1 MSLRATYL
9 PAVQVQKTYAISR
22 STLRAWAEAGKIHV
36 LRAGGDGKRLYKLAD
51 IELILGVPEHE
62 AKEDQQRRRVCY
74 ARVSSAHQRGD
85 LERQSAFL
93 RQEYPEHELIQET
106 GSGLNFKRPRFVALL
121 DAIHSGLVEELVV
134 TDKDRLCRFGGDL
147 MQWLLDKTGTRL
159 VVHGQD
165 VGEHDAAAEPDTN
178 HELSDDIIS
187 IITFFTARHNG
198 QRSAR
203 NRKRRRE
210 AAAEEEATDRETKRR
225 REAISQPHSKDSHSS
240 HHEAASDSQ

>member
-1 MSLRATYL
+1 MSLRAVYL
-9 PAVQVQKTYAISR
+9 PAVQIQKTYAISR
-22 STLRAWAEAGKIHV
+22 STLRAWAESGKIHV

-51 IELILGVPEHE
+51 IELVLGVPEHE
-62 AKEDQQRRRVCY
+62 AEADQQRRRICY
-74 ARVSSAHQRGD
+74 ARVSSTHQRGD
-85 LERQSAFL
+85 LDRQCAFL
-93 RQEYPEHELIQET
+93 REHYPEHELIHEI

-134 TDKDRLCRFGGDL
+134 TDKDRLCRFGSDL
-147 MQWLLDKTGTRL
+147 VQWLLDKTHTRF
-159 VVHGQD
+159 VVHGED
-165 VGEHDAAAEPDTN
+165 VGERGADPDTN

-210 AAAEEEATDRETKRR
+210 AAADEEATERKGKQR
-225 REAISQPHSKDSHSS
+225 REATGLPHSEDSHLSN
-240 HHEAASDSQ
+240 HDAASGSQ